1 MKFEA
6 DLHVHTVSSGHAYST
21 VTEIFQTAAQKGLKL
36 IAITDHGP
44 SMPGAPNPYHFGN
57 LRALPDE
64 LEGVKLLRGVE
75 ANIIDF
81 EGGLDLDDSYL
92 RKLDIVAAGFHDH
105 ACTEGSIHE
114 YTETLLKV
122 IKNPLVDIIVHPGN
136 PMFEVDY
143 KKIVQAAGEFNVLLE
158 INDSSLSTTR
168 AGSYSNC
175 EKIAREAASQKVKVC
190 IGSDAHWAGHVGKFD
205 HAKELIANA
214 ELREELIVNVYAAWV
229 IDFLEERGKKRFF

>member
-44 SMPGAPNPYHFGN
+44 SMPGAPNPYYFGN

-81 EGGLDLDDSYL
+81 EGGLDLDDYYL
-92 RKLDIVAAGFHDH
+92 NKLDIVAAGFHDH
-105 ACTEGSIHE
+105 ACTDGSMQKN
-114 YTETLLKV
+114 TETLLKV
-122 IKNPLVDIIVHPGN
+122 MKSTLVDIIVHPGN
-136 PMFEVDY
+136 PMFKIDY
-143 KKIVQAAGEFNVLLE
+143 RKIVQAAGEYNVLLE
-158 INDSSLSTTR
+158 INESSLSTSRT
-168 AGSYSNC
+168 GSYSNC
-175 EKIAREAASQKVKVC
+175 VEIASEAASQGVRVC
-190 IGSDAHWAGHVGKFD
+190 MGSDAHWAGHIGRFD
-205 HAKELIANA
+205 YAKELVAA
-214 ELREELIVNVYAAWV
+214 AGLREKQIVNVCAQWV
-229 IDFLEERGKKRFF
+229 ADFLKEKAKERFL